1 MDGSI
6 DIKLLLTLGGVLFSI
21 AGASA
26 IAKQQIK
33 SILDTL
39 KDLEQRMRAL
49 DARTDRQETSTKTQ
63 VHRIDIL
70 SKMMSP
76 DNLKKEHYEVA
87 TMLAKVDQ
95 LKEDVKHLSQMHNGI
110 HPPVANTRK
119 AEE

>member
-33 SILDTL
+33 AILESLADM
-39 KDLEQRMRAL
+39 EQRLRAL
-49 DARTDRQETSTKTQ
+49 DSRTDRQETSTKTQ

-70 SKMMSP
+70 SKMASP
-76 DNLKKEHYEVA
+76 DNLKQEHYEFA
-87 TMLAKVDQ
+87 TLIAQVGQLRADVD
-95 LKEDVKHLSQMHNGI
+95 HLGKMHNTK
-110 HPPVANTRK
+110 HPPVSDHRRAD
-119 AEE
+119 